1 MASEFNLDF
10 FPSDRL
16 PKSEL
21 LAILRVIRRC
31 SAYVPQAPRLRL
43 SASPGASPSR
53 LTSQSIR
60 ESRPHGR
67 VTWSASFFFCCKASD
82 SRLFDHKHE
91 PTTQTLLTDFTMKA
105 RVHNKALALLQAKLP
120 PTNKKKTCSCPH
132 TAMFEHEKKR
142 SILVAYFAL
151 SFKIHLPPK
160 MFRTPK
166 CSAHSR
172 SPNGRHIR
180 HQKRHASSVASSDHD
195 ICGS

>member
-1 MASEFNLDF
+1 MFSLRPTGTPPPAERFTRGISLASHIAVN
-10 FPSDRL
+10 
-16 PKSEL
+16 
-21 LAILRVIRRC
+21 
-31 SAYVPQAPRLRL
+31 PRIATTRACDL
-43 SASPGASPSR
+43 
-53 LTSQSIR
+53 
-60 ESRPHGR
+60 
-67 VTWSASFFFCCKASD
+67 VCFFFFCCKASD
-82 SRLFDHKHE
+82 SRLLDHKHE
-91 PTTQTLLTDFTMKA
+91 PTPHTLLTDSTMKA
-105 RVHNKALALLQAKLP
+105 RVHNKARALLQAKPP